1 MCENVIVYEKIFFL
15 KMMNCI
21 DITNKGMSDTYF
33 FSDEIQNEQKIQKAI
48 RKILNYKDYKNKISW
63 TKKKTKCKGY
73 WDQQNNHPVCSKTN
87 ETI

>member
-1 MCENVIVYEKIFFL
+1 MLNNIEKKKIVKCVKMFLYYEKNFFL

-48 RKILNYKDYKNKISW
+48 RKILNYKTTKTKYHEQKKNKM
-63 TKKKTKCKGY
+63 
-73 WDQQNNHPVCSKTN
+73 
-87 ETI
+87 